1 MTAEEDKDWTSRARV
16 VSERLF
22 PERQFY
28 YRSRGVVRYLS
39 LGKRTQVLLTILFL
53 AVVGWTG
60 FATVYLVFKDQIIA
74 AKNTRINEM
83 ELAYEQLSDTLHATQ
98 LHFMKLTAELEAKHK
113 QLVDLVSLKS
123 HLVKEL
129 GEATRE
135 LDSVSRQ
142 RDQTLAIK
150 RTLSQRVANLEDTL
164 SVTVDNNDQLDTS
177 LRRAVDQVTAL
188 TRQRDTARRTRDT
201 VIAEVENLNGRLAG
215 LKTSQQNLVER
226 IQERTEISLGEME
239 TMIEI
244 TGLDVDNLLKI
255 TGKIQPQGV
264 GGPLLTLA
272 TPHRDGPNLG
282 DRFESSVFRLEQHL
296 GRWEGL
302 QDVLRRLP
310 LSTPVDNYYLSSGF
324 GKRRD
329 PFTKRWAMHA
339 GLDFAG
345 VFRTPVYATAAGRV
359 TFTGRRGP
367 YGRTIEIDHGM
378 GIKSRYGHLH
388 RIIVKR
394 GQSIEFR
401 QKIGLMGST
410 GRSTGSHVHYEI
422 LSDGKPQDPAKFLKA
437 GKYVFKD

>member
-1 MTAEEDKDWTSRARV
+1 MTSEEGKDWAGRARAL
-16 VSERLF
+16 SERLF

-28 YRSRGVVRYLS
+28 YRSRGIVHYLS
-39 LGKRTQVLLTILFL
+39 LGRRTQILLSILFL

-60 FATVYLVFKDQIIA
+60 FATTYLVFKDQIIA
-74 AKNTRINEM
+74 AKNTHIHEM
-83 ELAYEQLSDTLHATQ
+83 ELAYEQLSDTLRETQ
-98 LHFMKLTAELEAKHK
+98 LHFMKLTNELEAKHK
-113 QLVDLVSLKS
+113 RLVDLVSLKS
-123 HLVKEL
+123 HLLQEL
-129 GEATRE
+129 GDATQE

-142 RDQTLAIK
+142 RDQALAIK
-150 RTLSQRVANLEDTL
+150 RSLSQRLASLEGSL
-164 SVTVDNNDQLDTS
+164 AVTVDHNDQLDTS
-177 LRRAVDQVTAL
+177 LRRAVDQVTTL

-201 VIAEVENLNGRLAG
+201 VIAEVETLNGRLAG
-215 LKTSQQNLVER
+215 LKISQQNLVER

-239 TMIEI
+239 TMITL
-244 TGLDVDNLLKI
+244 TGLEIDDLLKI
-255 TGKIQPQGV
+255 SGKSLPQGT

-272 TPHRDGPNLG
+272 APDRDGLKLG

-302 QDVLRRLP
+302 QEVLRRLP

-329 PFTKRWAMHA
+329 PFTKRWAMHG

-345 VFRTPVYATAAGRV
+345 VFRTPVFATAPGRV

-378 GIKSRYGHLH
+378 GLKTRYGHLH
-388 RIIVKR
+388 RIVVKR

-422 LSDGKPQDPAKFLKA
+422 LFADKPQDPAKFLKA